1 MRPWKDTD
9 GKWYSAWSTDGC
21 NGTSQWGPTPADN
34 LKKVPCKPGGQL
46 ELLTSVRRT
55 PVGSRRPRTRTQ
67 PRACGQDAL
76 HGKPWKQ
83 LPPMFTT
90 NVTKSGAK
98 ESPGAITREFV
109 TSGYFGGLPGDP
121 DGGKTRVVTQNNA
134 GPTYW
139 VGKQEP
145 GGQFNAMWDK
155 VGAVGHCKT
164 ERRAFSQLCTVAE
177 SLVLLLQTITA
188 R

>member
-1 MRPWKDTD
+1 
-9 GKWYSAWSTDGC
+9 
-21 NGTSQWGPTPADN
+21 
-34 LKKVPCKPGGQL
+34 
-46 ELLTSVRRT
+46 
-55 PVGSRRPRTRTQ
+55 
-67 PRACGQDAL
+67 
-76 HGKPWKQ
+76 
-83 LPPMFTT
+83 MFTT

-145 GGQFNAMWDK
+145 GEDGIVGMLEPAELGQFFASEDGDSAGNVANINRHIDK
-155 VGAVGHCKT
+155 HLDQVG
-164 ERRAFSQLCTVAE
+164 
-177 SLVLLLQTITA
+177 VLAATGNM
-188 R
+188 